1 MQQSRHA
8 QLLDGALEGELL
20 LAGVT
25 AHGAAQR
32 ALPLRIGQNIEAGYG
47 AATDRPA
54 HPRPSRRESRRRAT
68 DEHGLRTRG
77 DERIRTGDDV
87 QTAPDGVRAHGV
99 QKFFC
104 QTASV
109 VEQVHARAVRGD
121 GVGKK
126 ISPSR
131 RDGAQKQAVAPA
143 GLRILGRRAEFAR
156 ADAFGAPA
164 RGLAILGEDQPRRRA
179 RIERGGRRQVL
190 LCAQA
195 EHRAVG
201 VQGADARRIERLRA
215 AKRAEVEIF
224 TARAEERGLDGV
236 RCRAVK
242 EASVLLR
249 EIHAVERGRVARAV
263 QPDDREP
270 GGAPRVADAAQEC
283 GLAAAR
289 PALED
294 TEIALRRPKELPVQ
308 RVVARAG
315 HGAEK
320 VACFQCVVHGETSHF
335 HGCYS
340 VCSRRSR

>member
-1 MQQSRHA
+1 MC
-8 QLLDGALEGELL
+8 G
-20 LAGVT
+20 
-25 AHGAAQR
+25 
-32 ALPLRIGQNIEAGYG
+32 
-47 AATDRPA
+47 
-54 HPRPSRRESRRRAT
+54 
-68 DEHGLRTRG
+68 
-77 DERIRTGDDV
+77 
-87 QTAPDGVRAHGV
+87 DGVREEN
-99 QKFFC
+99 F
-104 QTASV
+104 
-109 VEQVHARAVRGD
+109 
-121 GVGKK
+121 
-126 ISPSR
+126 PLR

-179 RIERGGRRQVL
+179 RIERSGRRQVL
-190 LCAQA
+190 LCAQTK
-195 EHRAVG
+195 HGAVG
-201 VQGADARRIERLRA
+201 IQGADARRIERLRT

-224 TARAEERGLDGV
+224 AARAEERRLDGV
-236 RCRAVK
+236 RRCAVK
-242 EASVLLR
+242 EAGVLLR

-270 GGAPRVADAAQEC
+270 GGAPRVADAAQEG

-294 TEIALRRPKELPVQ
+294 TEIALRRPEELPVQ

-340 VCSRRSR
+340 VCSRRGR